1 MLIIEKKSLLG
12 GDQINKKEK
21 QYWDNKFKLLV
32 SNLFIIGAMLSIN
45 MTWGLIIMAI
55 LWLVISFFTI
65 EKKGE

>member
-1 MLIIEKKSLLG
+1 M
-12 GDQINKKEK
+12 NKKEK